1 MDEFEKR
8 LTEDAGD
15 IDARVSPEFQT
26 RLDAALR
33 AASEEKLAMPTRQK
47 AGAPRWWVSSLTGL
61 TAAAAIIFLMNL
73 GDPAVD
79 PLIDP
84 LFNSGTTLL
93 QANATTLPDWIGS
106 PALKVETA
114 VLTAPL
120 EQELLDLQSDLEK
133 ARKNVE
139 RDVSKAF

>member
-47 AGAPRWWVSSLTGL
+47 TGSPRWWISSLTGL
-61 TAAAAIIFLMNL
+61 TAAATIIFLLNL
-73 GDPAVD
+73 GDPADPVVD
-79 PLIDP
+79 PMVDP
-84 LFNSGTTLL
+84 GSSQL
-93 QANATTLPDWIGS
+93 QANETTLPDWIGS

-133 ARKNVE
+133 ARKNLE